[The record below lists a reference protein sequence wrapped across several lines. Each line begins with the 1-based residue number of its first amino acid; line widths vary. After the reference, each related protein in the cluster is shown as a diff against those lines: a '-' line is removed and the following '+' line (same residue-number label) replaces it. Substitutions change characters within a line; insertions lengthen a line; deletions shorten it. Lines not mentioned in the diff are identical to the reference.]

1 MGPIPE
7 IKRPQ
12 ARKQL
17 QIINYLSFNLY
28 YAFSGGFVQM
38 DKGGQQIYIIDPRKE
53 QTKGRDVLSMNIAA
67 AKAVANIVKS
77 TLGPRGMDKMLVNPL
92 GDITITNDGATILHD
107 ISIEHPTAKM
117 LVEVAKSLESSAG
130 DGTTSAVVFTGALL
144 EKAEGLIEN
153 GVHPSVVVKGYRLAA
168 EKAVEILEDL
178 AVTAGEGDRDLLVK
192 TARTSITGKA
202 SEKYSRLIS
211 ELCVDAVLA
220 IHEDGKADLKHI
232 ILTKDIGRRVEDTEY
247 VEGVVLD
254 KVALDKNFSL
264 KVVNPNIALID
275 APMETEKTANKAKL
289 QISAVSDIENFLKQ
303 EDAALFEMADHIIR
317 AGANAVFC
325 SKGMDDK
332 VAAYLQSRGIYAT
345 RRVKNDDMQH
355 LADATG
361 GRPVRNIKE
370 LTEKEL
376 GHAGL
381 LEQDRDDDQGKTYL
395 RDCKGAKS
403 VSIVLRGGTEHVV
416 DNLERAID
424 DALRVVKCVVED
436 GKVVAGGGAS
446 EMAVALSLRSYAS
459 SVGGREQMA
468 ITAFA
473 EALEEIPRTIARN
486 AGLDAIDTILNLRAK
501 HVENKNA
508 GLNILT
514 GAAEDML
521 EKGVVDPL
529 RVKVN
534 SIKAGSETAAM
545 VLRVDSMLR
554 AQSSSMQDVKPEHM
568 ASTYDGMSAPGL
580 NMRR

>member
-1 MGPIPE
+1 
-7 IKRPQ
+7 
-12 ARKQL
+12 
-17 QIINYLSFNLY
+17 
-28 YAFSGGFVQM
+28 M

-92 GDITITNDGATILHD
+92 GDVIITNDGATILHD

-153 GVHPSVVVKGYRLAA
+153 GVHPSVVVKGYRLAS

-220 IHEDGKADLKHI
+220 IHEGGKADLKNI

-317 AGANAVFC
+317 AGASAVFC

>member
-1 MGPIPE
+1 
-7 IKRPQ
+7 
-12 ARKQL
+12 
-17 QIINYLSFNLY
+17 
-28 YAFSGGFVQM
+28 M

-92 GDITITNDGATILHD
+92 GDVTITNDGATILHD
-107 ISIEHPTAKM
+107 MSIEHPTAKM
-117 LVEVAKSLESSAG
+117 LVEVAKSLEDSAG

-144 EKAEGLIEN
+144 EKAEGLIER

-168 EKAVEILEDL
+168 EKAVEILESL
-178 AVTAGEGDRDLLVK
+178 AVTAGEEDRELLIK

-202 SEKYSRLIS
+202 SEKYNLLIA

-220 IHEDGKADLKHI
+220 IHEKGKADLKHI
-232 ILTKDIGRRVEDTEY
+232 IITKDIGGLVEKTEF
-247 VEGVVLD
+247 VEGVVID
-254 KVALDKNFSL
+254 KVSLDKNFSHR
-264 KVVNPNIALID
+264 VVNPNIALID

-303 EDAALFEMADHIIR
+303 EDAALFEMADYIIR

-381 LEQDRDDDQGKTYL
+381 LEQDRDGDQGKTYL

-459 SVGGREQMA
+459 STGGREQMA

-486 AGLDAIDTILNLRAK
+486 AGLDTIDTILNLRAK
-501 HVENKNA
+501 HAENKNA
-508 GLNILT
+508 GLNIQT

-529 RVKVN
+529 RVKIN
-534 SIKAGSETAAM
+534 SIKAGAETAAM

-554 AQSSSMQDVKPEHM
+554 AQSASMQDVRPEHM
-568 ASTYDGMSAPGL
+568 ASTYDGMSAPAL

>member
-1 MGPIPE
+1 
-7 IKRPQ
+7 
-12 ARKQL
+12 
-17 QIINYLSFNLY
+17 
-28 YAFSGGFVQM
+28 M
-38 DKGGQQIYIIDPRKE
+38 DKGGQPIYIIDPRKE
-53 QTKGRDVLSMNIAA
+53 QTKGKDVLSMNIAA

-107 ISIEHPTAKM
+107 MSIEHPTAKM
-117 LVEVAKSLESSAG
+117 IVEVAQSLESSAG

-144 EKAEGLIEN
+144 EKAEGLIEK

-168 EKAVEILEDL
+168 DKAVEAFENL
-178 AVTAGEGDRDLLVK
+178 AVTVGEDDRELLIK

-202 SEKYSRLIS
+202 SEKYNLLIA
-211 ELCVDAVLA
+211 ELCVNAVLA
-220 IHEDGKADLKHI
+220 IQEEGKADLKNV
-232 ILTKDIGRRVEDTEY
+232 ILTKDIGGLVEKTEF

-254 KVALDKNFSL
+254 KVALDKNFPL
-264 KVVNPNIALID
+264 KIVNPNIALID
-275 APMETEKTANKAKL
+275 APMETGKTANKSKL
-289 QISAVSDIENFLKQ
+289 QISNVSDIENFVKQ
-303 EDAALFEMADHIIR
+303 EDASLFEMADYIIR

-332 VAAYLQSRGIYAT
+332 IAAYLQSRGIYAT

-446 EMAVALSLRSYAS
+446 EMEVALSLRSYAS
-459 SVGGREQMA
+459 GIGGREQMA

-486 AGLDAIDTILNLRAK
+486 AGLDTINTILNLRAK
-501 HVENKNA
+501 HTENKNA
-508 GLNILT
+508 GLNIQT

-534 SIKAGSETAAM
+534 SIKAGSEAAAM

-554 AQSSSMQDVKPEHM
+554 AQSSSMQDVRPEHM
-568 ASTYDGMSAPGL
+568 ASTYDGMSAPAL

>member
-1 MGPIPE
+1 
-7 IKRPQ
+7 
-12 ARKQL
+12 
-17 QIINYLSFNLY
+17 
-28 YAFSGGFVQM
+28 M
-38 DKGGQQIYIIDPRKE
+38 DKAGQPIIIIDPRKE
-53 QTKGRDVLSMNIAA
+53 QTKGRDALSMNIAA

-107 ISIEHPTAKM
+107 MDIEHPTAKM
-117 LVEVAKSLESSAG
+117 IVEVAQSLESSAG

-144 EKAEGLIEN
+144 EKAEALIEK
-153 GVHPSVVVKGYRLAA
+153 GVHPTVIVKGYRLAA
-168 EKAVEILEDL
+168 EKAVEIFEDL
-178 AVTAGEGDRDLLVK
+178 AIPAGERDKELLIK

-202 SEKYSRLIS
+202 SEKYSNLIA
-211 ELCVDAVLA
+211 EICVDAVLA
-220 IHEDGKADLKHI
+220 IHEEGKADLKHI
-232 ILTKDIGRRVEDTEY
+232 ILTKDVGGLVEDTEF
-247 VEGVVLD
+247 VEGVVID
-254 KVALDKNFSL
+254 KVALDKNAPL
-264 KVVNPNIALID
+264 RIINPKIALID
-275 APMETEKTANKAKL
+275 TPMETAKTANKAKL
-289 QISAVSDIENFLKQ
+289 QISTVADIEYFVKQ
-303 EDAALFEMADHIIR
+303 EEAALFEMADYIIR

-332 VAAYLQSRGIYAT
+332 IAAYLQSRGIYAT
-345 RRVKNDDMQH
+345 RRVKNEDMQH
-355 LADATG
+355 LVDATG

-381 LEQDRDDDQGKTYL
+381 LEQDRDDEQGKTYL

-403 VSIVLRGGTEHVV
+403 VSIVLRGETEHVV

-424 DALRVVKCVVED
+424 DALRVAKCVVED
-436 GKVVAGGGAS
+436 GTVVAGGGAS
-446 EMAVALSLRSYAS
+446 EMEVALSLRSYAS
-459 SVGGREQMA
+459 GIGGREQMA

-486 AGLDAIDTILNLRAK
+486 AGLDVINSILNLRAK
-501 HVENKNA
+501 HASNKNA
-508 GLNILT
+508 GLDIQT

-521 EKGVVDPL
+521 EKGIVDPL

-554 AQSSSMQDVKPEHM
+554 AQRAEMQEVKPEHR
-568 ASTYDGMSAPGL
+568 ASTYDGMSAPAP
-580 NMRR
+580 NIRR

>member
-1 MGPIPE
+1 
-7 IKRPQ
+7 
-12 ARKQL
+12 
-17 QIINYLSFNLY
+17 
-28 YAFSGGFVQM
+28 M
-38 DKGGQQIYIIDPRKE
+38 DKGGQPIYIIDPRKE
-53 QTKGRDVLSMNIAA
+53 QTKGKDVLSMNIAA

-107 ISIEHPTAKM
+107 MSIEHPTAKM
-117 LVEVAKSLESSAG
+117 IVEVAQSLESSAG

-144 EKAEGLIEN
+144 EKAEGLIER

-168 EKAVEILEDL
+168 DKAVEAFENL
-178 AVTAGEGDRDLLVK
+178 AVTVGEDDRELLIK

-202 SEKYSRLIS
+202 SEKYNRLIA
-211 ELCVDAVLA
+211 ELCVNAVLA
-220 IHEDGKADLKHI
+220 IQEEGKADLKNV
-232 ILTKDIGRRVEDTEY
+232 ILTKDIGGLVEKTEF

-254 KVALDKNFSL
+254 KVALDKNFPL
-264 KVVNPNIALID
+264 KIVNPNIALID
-275 APMETEKTANKAKL
+275 APMETGKTANKSKL
-289 QISAVSDIENFLKQ
+289 QISNVSDIENFVNQ
-303 EDAALFEMADHIIR
+303 EDASLFEMADYIIR

-332 VAAYLQSRGIYAT
+332 IAAYLQSRGIYAT

-446 EMAVALSLRSYAS
+446 EMEVALSLRSYAS
-459 SVGGREQMA
+459 GIGGREQMA

-486 AGLDAIDTILNLRAK
+486 AGLDTINTILNLRAK
-501 HVENKNA
+501 HTENKNA
-508 GLNILT
+508 GLNIQT

-534 SIKAGSETAAM
+534 SIKAGSEAAAM

-554 AQSSSMQDVKPEHM
+554 AQSSSMQDVRPEHM
-568 ASTYDGMSAPGL
+568 ASTYDGMSAPAL

>member
-1 MGPIPE
+1 
-7 IKRPQ
+7 
-12 ARKQL
+12 
-17 QIINYLSFNLY
+17 
-28 YAFSGGFVQM
+28 M
-38 DKGGQQIYIIDPRKE
+38 DKGGQQIFIIDPRKE

-92 GDITITNDGATILHD
+92 GDVTITNDGATILHD
-107 ISIEHPTAKM
+107 MSIEHPTAKM
-117 LVEVAKSLESSAG
+117 LVEVAQSLESSAG

-153 GVHPSVVVKGYRLAA
+153 GVHPSVVVNGYRLAA

-178 AVTAGEGDRDLLVK
+178 AVTAGEEDRELLIK

-202 SEKYSRLIS
+202 SEKYSHLIA

-220 IHEDGKADLKHI
+220 IHEEGKADLKHI
-232 ILTKDIGRRVEDTEY
+232 ILTKDIGRRVEETEY
-247 VEGVVLD
+247 VEGVVID

-264 KVVNPNIALID
+264 RIVNPNIALID

-289 QISAVSDIENFLKQ
+289 QISAVSDIENYLKQ
-303 EDAALFEMADHIIR
+303 EDAALFEMADYIIR

-332 VAAYLQSRGIYAT
+332 IAAYLQSRGIYAT

-381 LEQDRDDDQGKTYL
+381 LEQDRDDEQGKTYL

-416 DNLERAID
+416 DNMERAID

-459 SVGGREQMA
+459 SIGGREQMA

-486 AGLDAIDTILNLRAK
+486 AGLDTINTILNLRAK
-501 HVENKNA
+501 HAENKNA

-534 SIKAGSETAAM
+534 SIKAGFETAAM

-554 AQSSSMQDVKPEHM
+554 AQSSSMQDVRPEHM
-568 ASTYDGMSAPGL
+568 ASTYEGMSAPAL